1 MYTGRYKSS
10 SMKIF
15 KIIIFLICAHSI
27 NAQNP
32 STFKKEIKLE
42 LNDILAY
49 WEKYSVDDE
58 NGGFYGA
65 VDMNNVPDRHAD
77 KGLILNSRILWTFS
91 AAYQIDPKPGY
102 KKMANRAF
110 NYLNTYFWDPKNKGA
125 YWSIK
130 SKGTPSDT
138 HKQVYA
144 EGFMIYAF
152 AEYYKISKN
161 PQALEKAKIIYQ
173 VLQTK
178 CKDQKNGG
186 YFEAYDA
193 TWKPI
198 EDNTITQGKVDQKK
212 SMNTHLHLIEA
223 FSNLYQVYPDKKLKT
238 EIETM
243 LTIFHEKIIANGKTQ
258 TLFFTDDW
266 IPRSEAISFGHD
278 IESAWLLLETAETI
292 KNPIWIK
299 KMKTLAINMAIEA
312 EKGIDPQ
319 DGGMWNEKNQGHI
332 NTQKHWWPQAEA
344 MVGYFNAFQITGNK
358 KFYALSLGSWSF
370 IKSELKSALG
380 EWFWG
385 IDEKKEPMIRN
396 GKIGPWKGP
405 YHNGRAC
412 IEILKR
418 IP

>member
-1 MYTGRYKSS
+1 
-10 SMKIF
+10 MKIF
-15 KIIIFLICAHSI
+15 KIVIFLMCAHAIS
-27 NAQNP
+27 AQSP
-32 STFKKEIKLE
+32 STFKKEIKIE
-42 LNDILAY
+42 LNEILTF
-49 WEKYSVDDE
+49 WEKYSVDVE

-65 VDMNNVPDRHAD
+65 VDVNNVPNVQAD
-77 KGLILNSRILWTFS
+77 KGLILNCRILWTFS
-91 AAYQIDPKPGY
+91 AAYQMDPKQGY
-102 KKMANRAF
+102 KKLANRTF
-110 NYLNTYFWDPKNKGA
+110 NYLNTYFWDAKNKGA
-125 YWSIK
+125 YWSVK
-130 SKGTPSDT
+130 STGIPSDT

-152 AEYYKISKN
+152 TEYYKISKN

-173 VLQTK
+173 VLQDK

-186 YFEAYDA
+186 YYEAYDA

-198 EDNTITQGKVDQKK
+198 DDNTITQGKADQKK

-223 FSNLYQVYPDKKLKT
+223 FANLYQVYPDKKLKA

-243 LTIFHEKIIANGKTQ
+243 LAIFHEKIIANGTTQ

-266 IPRSEAISFGHD
+266 SPRSEAVSFGHD

-292 KNPIWIK
+292 KNPTWIK

-312 EKGIDPQ
+312 EKGIDPK

-332 NTQKHWWPQAEA
+332 NTEKHWWPQAEA
-344 MVGYFNAFQITGNK
+344 MVGYFNAFQLTGNK

-370 IKSELKSALG
+370 IKSELKSPTG

-385 IDEKKEPMIRN
+385 IDEGKEPMMRN

-412 IEILKR
+412 LEILKR
-418 IP
+418 IR

>member
-1 MYTGRYKSS
+1 
-10 SMKIF
+10 MKIL
-15 KIIIFLICAHSI
+15 KLVIFLMCTHAIS
-27 NAQNP
+27 AQSL
-32 STFKKEIKLE
+32 STFKKEIKIE
-42 LNDILAY
+42 LNEILAY
-49 WEKYSVDDE
+49 WEKYSVDVE

-65 VDMNNVPDRHAD
+65 VDVDNVPIGQAD

-91 AAYQIDPKPGY
+91 AAYQMDAKPVY
-102 KKMANRAF
+102 KKLADRAF
-110 NYLNTYFWDPKNKGA
+110 NYLNTYFWDAKNKGA
-125 YWSIK
+125 YWSVK
-130 SKGTPSDT
+130 SSGIPSDT

-173 VLQTK
+173 VLQTE

-193 TWKPI
+193 TWRPI
-198 EDNTITQGKVDQKK
+198 QDNTITQGIVDQKK

-223 FSNLYQVYPDKKLKT
+223 FANLYQVYPDKKLKA
-238 EIETM
+238 EIETI
-243 LTIFHEKIIANGKTQ
+243 LAIFHEKIIVNGKTQ

-266 IPRSEAISFGHD
+266 TPRSEAVSFGHD

-292 KNPIWIK
+292 KNPMWIK

-312 EKGIDPQ
+312 ENGIDPK

-332 NTQKHWWPQAEA
+332 NTEKHWWPQAEA
-344 MVGYFNAFQITGNK
+344 MVGYFNAFQLTGNK
-358 KFYALSLGSWSF
+358 KFYDLSMGSWSF
-370 IKSELKSALG
+370 IKSELKSPTG
-380 EWFWG
+380 EWYWG
-385 IDEKKEPMIRN
+385 IDEGKEPMIRN

-412 IEILKR
+412 LEILKR
-418 IP
+418 IR

>member
-1 MYTGRYKSS
+1 MCTHAIS
-10 SMKIF
+10 
-15 KIIIFLICAHSI
+15 
-27 NAQNP
+27 AQSL
-32 STFKKEIKLE
+32 STFKKEIKIE
-42 LNDILAY
+42 LNEILAY
-49 WEKYSVDDE
+49 WEKYSVDVE

-65 VDMNNVPDRHAD
+65 VDVDNVPIGQAD

-91 AAYQIDPKPGY
+91 AAYQMDAKPGY
-102 KKMANRAF
+102 KKLADRAF
-110 NYLNTYFWDPKNKGA
+110 NYLNTYFWDAKNKGA
-125 YWSIK
+125 YWSVK
-130 SKGTPSDT
+130 SSGIPSDT

-173 VLQTK
+173 VLQTE

-198 EDNTITQGKVDQKK
+198 QDNTITQGIVDQKK

-223 FSNLYQVYPDKKLKT
+223 FANLYQVYPDKKLKA

-243 LTIFHEKIIANGKTQ
+243 LAIFHEKIIANGKTQ

-266 IPRSEAISFGHD
+266 TPRSEAVSFGHD

-292 KNPIWIK
+292 KNPMWIK

-312 EKGIDPQ
+312 ENGIDPK

-332 NTQKHWWPQAEA
+332 NTEKHWWPQAEA
-344 MVGYFNAFQITGNK
+344 MVGYFNAFQLTGNK
-358 KFYALSLGSWSF
+358 KFYDLSIGSWSF
-370 IKSELKSALG
+370 IKSELKSPTG
-380 EWFWG
+380 EWYWG
-385 IDEKKEPMIRN
+385 IDEGKEPMIRN

-412 IEILKR
+412 LEILKR
-418 IP
+418 IR

>member
-1 MYTGRYKSS
+1 
-10 SMKIF
+10 MKIL
-15 KIIIFLICAHSI
+15 KLVIFLMCTHAIL
-27 NAQNP
+27 AQSP

-42 LNDILAY
+42 LNEILAY
-49 WEKYSVDDE
+49 WEKYSVDVE

-65 VDMNNVPDRHAD
+65 VDVDNVPIGQAD

-91 AAYQIDPKPGY
+91 AAYQMDAKPGY
-102 KKMANRAF
+102 KKLADRAF
-110 NYLNTYFWDPKNKGA
+110 NYLNTYFWDAKNKGA
-125 YWSIK
+125 YWSVK
-130 SKGTPSDT
+130 SSGIPSDT

-173 VLQTK
+173 VLQDK

-198 EDNTITQGKVDQKK
+198 EDNTITQGKADQKK

-223 FSNLYQVYPDKKLKT
+223 FANLYQVYPDKKLKA

-243 LTIFHEKIIANGKTQ
+243 LAIFHEKIIANGKTQ

-266 IPRSEAISFGHD
+266 TPRSEAVSFGHD

-292 KNPIWIK
+292 KNPMWIK

-312 EKGIDPQ
+312 ENGIDPK

-332 NTQKHWWPQAEA
+332 NTEKHWWPQAEA
-344 MVGYFNAFQITGNK
+344 MVGYFNAFQLTGNK
-358 KFYALSLGSWSF
+358 KFYDLSLGSWSF
-370 IKSELKSALG
+370 IKSELKSPTG
-380 EWFWG
+380 EWYWG
-385 IDEKKEPMIRN
+385 IDEDKKRMVRN

-412 IEILKR
+412 LEILKR
-418 IP
+418 IR

>member
-1 MYTGRYKSS
+1 
-10 SMKIF
+10 MKIF
-15 KIIIFLICAHSI
+15 KIVIFLMCAHAIS
-27 NAQNP
+27 AQSP
-32 STFKKEIKLE
+32 STFKKEIKIE
-42 LNDILAY
+42 LNEILTF
-49 WEKYSVDDE
+49 WEKYSVDVE

-65 VDMNNVPDRHAD
+65 VDVNNVPNVQAD
-77 KGLILNSRILWTFS
+77 KGLILNCRILWTFS
-91 AAYQIDPKPGY
+91 AAYQMDPKQGY
-102 KKMANRAF
+102 KKLANRTF
-110 NYLNTYFWDPKNKGA
+110 NYLNTYFWDAKNKGA
-125 YWSIK
+125 YWSVK
-130 SKGTPSDT
+130 STGTPSDT

-152 AEYYKISKN
+152 TEYYKISKN

-173 VLQTK
+173 VLQDK

-186 YFEAYDA
+186 YYEAYDA

-198 EDNTITQGKVDQKK
+198 DDNTITQGKADQKK

-223 FSNLYQVYPDKKLKT
+223 FANLYQVYPDKKLKA

-243 LTIFHEKIIANGKTQ
+243 LAIFHEKIIANGTTQ

-266 IPRSEAISFGHD
+266 SPRSEAVSFGHD

-292 KNPIWIK
+292 KNPTWIK

-312 EKGIDPQ
+312 EKGIDPK

-332 NTQKHWWPQAEA
+332 NTEKHWWPQAEA
-344 MVGYFNAFQITGNK
+344 MVGYFNAFQLTGNK
-358 KFYALSLGSWSF
+358 KFYDLSIGSWSF
-370 IKSELKSALG
+370 IKSELKSPTG
-380 EWFWG
+380 EWYWG
-385 IDEKKEPMIRN
+385 IDEGKEPMMRN

-412 IEILKR
+412 LEILKR
-418 IP
+418 IR

>member
-1 MYTGRYKSS
+1 
-10 SMKIF
+10 MKVF
-15 KIIIFLICAHSI
+15 KIIIFLMCAQAI
-27 NAQNP
+27 YAQNP

-42 LNDILAY
+42 LNEILAY
-49 WEKYSVDDE
+49 WEKYSVDVE

-65 VDMNNVPDRHAD
+65 VDVNNVPDRQAD

-91 AAYQIDPKPGY
+91 AAYQLDPKPAY
-102 KKMANRAF
+102 KKLANRAF
-110 NYLNTYFWDPKNKGA
+110 NYLNTYFWDATNKGA

-130 SKGTPSDT
+130 STGIPSDT

-161 PQALEKAKIIYQ
+161 PQALEKAKTIYQ
-173 VLQTK
+173 VLQTT
-178 CKDQKNGG
+178 CKDLKNGG
-186 YFEAYDA
+186 YYEAYDA

-198 EDNTITQGKVDQKK
+198 ADNTITQGKVDQKK

-223 FSNLYQVYPDKKLKT
+223 FANLYQVYPDKKLKA
-238 EIETM
+238 EIESM
-243 LTIFHEKIIANGKTQ
+243 LAIFHEKIIANGKTQ
-258 TLFFTDDW
+258 TLFFMDDW
-266 IPRSEAISFGHD
+266 TPRSEAVSFGHD

-292 KNPIWIK
+292 KNPTWIK
-299 KMKTLAINMAIEA
+299 KMKTLAVNMAIEA
-312 EKGIDPQ
+312 EKGIDPT

-332 NTQKHWWPQAEA
+332 NTEKHWWPQAEA
-344 MVGYFNAFQITGNK
+344 MVGYYNAFQLTGNK

-370 IKSELKSALG
+370 IKSELKSPTG

-385 IDEKKEPMIRN
+385 IDEGKEPMFRN

>member
-1 MYTGRYKSS
+1 
-10 SMKIF
+10 MKIF
-15 KIIIFLICAHSI
+15 KIVIFLMCAHAIS
-27 NAQNP
+27 AQSP
-32 STFKKEIKLE
+32 STFKKEIKIE
-42 LNDILAY
+42 LNEILTF
-49 WEKYSVDDE
+49 WEKYSVDVE

-65 VDMNNVPDRHAD
+65 VDVNNVPNVQAD
-77 KGLILNSRILWTFS
+77 KGLILNCRILWTFS
-91 AAYQIDPKPGY
+91 AAYQMDPKQGY
-102 KKMANRAF
+102 KKLANRTF
-110 NYLNTYFWDPKNKGA
+110 NYLNTYFWDAKNKGA
-125 YWSIK
+125 YWSVK
-130 SKGTPSDT
+130 STGIPSDT

-152 AEYYKISKN
+152 TEYYKISKN

-173 VLQTK
+173 VLQDK

-186 YFEAYDA
+186 YYEAYDA

-198 EDNTITQGKVDQKK
+198 DDNTITQGKADQKK

-223 FSNLYQVYPDKKLKT
+223 FANLYQVYPDKKLKA

-243 LTIFHEKIIANGKTQ
+243 LAIFHEKIIANGTTQ

-266 IPRSEAISFGHD
+266 SPRSEAVSFGHD

-292 KNPIWIK
+292 KNPTWIK

-312 EKGIDPQ
+312 EKGIDPK

-332 NTQKHWWPQAEA
+332 NTEKHWWPQAEA
-344 MVGYFNAFQITGNK
+344 MVGYFNAFQLTGNK

-370 IKSELKSALG
+370 IKSELKSPTG
-380 EWFWG
+380 EWYWG
-385 IDEKKEPMIRN
+385 IDEGKEPMMRN

-412 IEILKR
+412 LEILKR
-418 IP
+418 IR

>member
-1 MYTGRYKSS
+1 
-10 SMKIF
+10 MKIL
-15 KIIIFLICAHSI
+15 KLVIFLMCTHAIS
-27 NAQNP
+27 AQSL
-32 STFKKEIKLE
+32 STFKKEIKIE
-42 LNDILAY
+42 LNEILAY
-49 WEKYSVDDE
+49 WEKYSVDVE

-65 VDMNNVPDRHAD
+65 VDVDNVPIGQAD

-91 AAYQIDPKPGY
+91 AAYQMDAKPVY
-102 KKMANRAF
+102 KKLADRAF
-110 NYLNTYFWDPKNKGA
+110 NYLNTYFWDAKNKGA
-125 YWSIK
+125 YWSVK
-130 SKGTPSDT
+130 SSGIPSDT

-173 VLQTK
+173 VLQTE

-193 TWKPI
+193 TWRPI
-198 EDNTITQGKVDQKK
+198 QDNTITQGIVDQKK

-223 FSNLYQVYPDKKLKT
+223 FANLYQVYPDKKLKA

-243 LTIFHEKIIANGKTQ
+243 LAIFHEKIIVNGKTQ

-266 IPRSEAISFGHD
+266 TPRSEAVSFGHD

-292 KNPIWIK
+292 KNPMWIK

-312 EKGIDPQ
+312 ENGIDPK

-332 NTQKHWWPQAEA
+332 NTEKHWWPQAEA
-344 MVGYFNAFQITGNK
+344 MVGYFNAFQLTGNK
-358 KFYALSLGSWSF
+358 KFYDLSMGSWSF
-370 IKSELKSALG
+370 IKSELKSPTG
-380 EWFWG
+380 EWYWG
-385 IDEKKEPMIRN
+385 IDEGKEPMIRN

-412 IEILKR
+412 LEILKR
-418 IP
+418 IR